1 MTAGNLSHDLRALQP
16 SCRRARERFRAHL
29 RAGRVYPEQE
39 DELSPRPSQTLP
51 WIGYAGRRVFP
62 HKTADI
68 SGRLA
73 EAHAEPRSATR
84 RALVCIRFGIEG
96 PPAPNCGYASRPV
109 ISARDLNGL
118 SHLPPASASEAGYEI
133 EWPRFRLP

>member
-39 DELSPRPSQTLP
+39 DELSPRSSQTLP
-51 WIGYAGRRVFP
+51 WIGDAARRVFP
-62 HKTADI
+62 HQTADI
-68 SGRLA
+68 SVRLA

-84 RALVCIRFGIEG
+84 RALVGIRFGIER
-96 PPAPNCGYASRPV
+96 PPSPKSGQAARPALG
-109 ISARDLNGL
+109 ARDL
-118 SHLPPASASEAGYEI
+118 
-133 EWPRFRLP
+133 